1 MLIYSDDPL
10 AILIEDDHV
19 AEAFRSYFNLMW
31 NMAQKVK

>member
-1 MLIYSDDPL
+1 
-10 AILIEDDHV
+10 LIEDDHV